1 MKEDCFESWKRG
13 FFERGNLAH
22 VVTRLTANLVCLGLL
37 LSVLEVL
44 WKGVLNCK
52 ILGSSYQST
61 FLANT
66 KTKLQPLI
74 FLIIDDL
81 LILYL
86 MHARILLLLSL
97 KITYNLK
104 TCFGI
109 CVKASEETLLTPRWT
124 WDLRLIFVPATA
136 EVDPRLGSR
145 FFVSHVYPQIFVW
158 GGTSFFHVK
167 TNDIYFNS
175 SNHHVSSGHD

>member
-1 MKEDCFESWKRG
+1 MLSAPPREAASKSLGNSGLFTTRHRVNKDFRTKTNWILFLSLKSLISSMKEDCFESWKRG

-109 CVKASEETLLTPRWT
+109 CVKASEETLLTPR
-124 WDLRLIFVPATA
+124 
-136 EVDPRLGSR
+136 
-145 FFVSHVYPQIFVW
+145 
-158 GGTSFFHVK
+158 
-167 TNDIYFNS
+167 
-175 SNHHVSSGHD
+175 

>member
-1 MKEDCFESWKRG
+1 MLSASPREAASKSLGNSGLFTTRHRVNKDFRTETNWILFLSVKSLISSMKEDCFESWKRG

-37 LSVLEVL
+37 LSVLEVF

-52 ILGSSYQST
+52 ILGSSYQSP

-109 CVKASEETLLTPRWT
+109 CVKASEETLLTPR
-124 WDLRLIFVPATA
+124 
-136 EVDPRLGSR
+136 
-145 FFVSHVYPQIFVW
+145 
-158 GGTSFFHVK
+158 
-167 TNDIYFNS
+167 
-175 SNHHVSSGHD
+175 